1 MTDSPDAVMLYIPL
15 MKETNMTW
23 DQIKSTPRMELEG
36 LMAAV
41 HEYNL
46 LHSMDGYE
54 PKDISDMSKHRP
66 KIRGDYN
73 RYVSQRRKY
82 EEMIGRGQDPTSAA
96 EELKAKIRK

>member
-66 KIRGDYN
+66 KIRSDYN
-73 RYVSQRRKY
+73 RYMEQRRKY
-82 EEMIGRGQDPTSAA
+82 EILSGRARDPTSAVA
-96 EELKAKIRK
+96 ELKAQV